1 MPVGDEL
8 YTIARDVLK
17 ALAKQQVASWFPD
30 LLPKKKELD
39 PLDPTSAS
47 LVMTSRFIPYIT
59 GYIEDGGRVAV
70 AEIGQQLADDWLV
83 QAPEVIDAA
92 RAAALELCDET
103 VQTFTRDL
111 NTTLEGIR
119 GDVSAAIQ
127 SGETAGDTVNRVA
140 KWIDENS
147 RWRARRIAVT
157 ESARAYN
164 QGQLAATAGYDFVA
178 GYELL
183 LSSDAC
189 PLCHAIHRQCPK
201 IPKDGSFGT
210 NGNHKTYKDLKLP
223 PFHPN
228 CRCTLVTVFDDE
240 VPDRWPAPVKPGE
253 NGYIVPNET
262 DYENAAEGGYE
273 SVAIGNAKSLK
284 SFITL
289 TDEVD
294 NGQV

>member
-1 MPVGDEL
+1 MPDGVEL

-17 ALAKQQVASWFPD
+17 SLAKQQIASWYPD
-30 LLPKKKELD
+30 LLPKNKALE

-47 LVMTSRFIPYIT
+47 LVMASRFIPYIT
-59 GYIEDGGRVAV
+59 SYIQDGGKVAV

-83 QAPEVIDAA
+83 MAPEVIDAA
-92 RAAALELCDET
+92 RTAALDLCEET

-119 GDVSAAIQ
+119 GDIAASIQ

-140 KWIDENS
+140 KWVDENS

-164 QGQLAATAGYDFVA
+164 QGQVAATQSYDFVA

-201 IPKDGSFGT
+201 IPKGGSFGQ
-210 NGNHKTYKDLKLP
+210 NGNNKTYKDLKFP

-240 VPDRWPAPVKPGE
+240 VPDRWPAPVQPAD
-253 NGYIVPNET
+253 NGYITPNEN
-262 DYENAAEGGYE
+262 DYENAADGGYE
-273 SVAIGNAKSLK
+273 SVSIGNAKSLK

-289 TDEVD
+289 TEVD